1 MAENDQLIGRVLA
14 DRYRVDAR
22 LARGGM
28 ARVYRAH
35 DLQLDREVAVK
46 VLAAP
51 YAEDAAY
58 VTRFLAEAR
67 TAASLSHPNLAHVY
81 DAGSDG
87 DQHFIVM
94 ELLGDYRSLREVL
107 QSEERLPPADAV
119 AVVRSLLAG
128 LARLHDHG
136 LVHCDVK
143 PGNVLIGPA
152 GVKLI
157 DFGIARP
164 SHQPSAGATSIGSLH
179 AMSPE
184 QLRGEAL
191 IPESDL
197 FATGV
202 LLYQALTGRV
212 PFPGDTAA
220 EVAARHQAGP
230 PPPPEAAGPAGPRLD
245 AAVMQALQLDPARRF
260 RSAAAM
266 DHALE
271 LAMAGDPTPEPADD
285 EDETTTF
292 VVPAQPPGASQVPG
306 APIARGRS
314 LGGALAVLAGIGLAA
329 AAVGLVVMLGL
340 RPGDGN
346 GTGEPSSSPSASPRA
361 TVPPGSVR
369 IPNTIG
375 MTEDQAEQAAGDAGL
390 NWRIEWQVVP
400 NESPGIYDQEPA
412 PGTLVEP
419 GSRFVMYAHRTD

>member
-58 VTRFLAEAR
+58 VTRFLVEAR

-87 DQHFIVM
+87 DRHFIVM

-107 QSEERLPPADAV
+107 ETERRLPAPDAV
-119 AVVRSLLAG
+119 AMVQSLLAG
-128 LARLHDHG
+128 LGQLHEHG

-143 PGNVLIGPA
+143 PGNVLIAPA

-164 SHQPSAGATSIGSLH
+164 SHEPSAGATSIGSLH

-191 IPESDL
+191 TPESDL

-202 LLYQALTGRV
+202 LLYEALTGRV

-220 EVAARHQAGP
+220 EVAARHRAGP
-230 PPPPEAAGPAGPRLD
+230 PPPPEAAGPGGPRLD
-245 AAVMQALQLDPARRF
+245 AVVMQALQLDPARRF
-260 RSAAAM
+260 HSAAAM
-266 DHALE
+266 NHALE
-271 LAMAGDPTPEPADD
+271 LAMADDPTPQPADD

-292 VVPAQPPGASQVPG
+292 VVQAPPPAAYQVPG
-306 APIARGRS
+306 APIARGGS
-314 LGGALAVLAGIGLAA
+314 LGGALAVLAGIGLAVA
-329 AAVGLVVMLGL
+329 VVGLVVMLGL
-340 RPGDGN
+340 RPGDGD
-346 GTGEPSSSPSASPRA
+346 GTGAPSASPSASPRA
-361 TVPPGSVR
+361 TVPTGSVR
-369 IPNTIG
+369 IPDTIG
-375 MTEDQAEQAAGDAGL
+375 MTEEQAEQAAGDAGL

-400 NESPGIYDQEPA
+400 NASPGIYDQEPA
-412 PGTLVEP
+412 PDTLVEP
-419 GSRFVMYAHRTD
+419 GSRFVMYAYRTE